1 MQMKNTIL
9 IVDDDRINL
18 VMAQNLLQKEYKVV
32 GVNSGKQAFKY
43 LEKYT
48 PDLILLDIFMPEIGG
63 FEVMKKLQEH
73 KEWSK
78 IPVIFLTADRKPET
92 ETECFKLGANDF
104 ITKPFEPMVML
115 NRVRRTIELEGYRQ
129 DLQKRLDEKTREVEL
144 VTIEAITTVAN
155 TIDAKDDYT
164 KGHSFRVAA
173 YSEELAKKLGW
184 SEEDV
189 RNIHYIALL
198 HDIGKIGVPDS
209 VLNKP
214 FKLTDVEFEMI
225 KNHTLVGAE
234 ILKDIRMFP
243 NVSVGAKYHHERYDG
258 KGYPEGLKG
267 DEIPIVARII
277 GIVDSYDAM
286 TSNRVYRKRL
296 QDEIVK
302 EELIKGKGTQFDPYL
317 VDMFM
322 ELIEEGTLQQNIIE
336 KDAALPVFDSDK
348 IYDGVTKEEIG
359 LDTKL
364 DYLTGLLGREQ
375 GEKEISESLRSGRG
389 CVMMMDLDHFRHV
402 NEVYGHLAGDYVLK
416 MTADAL
422 KDVCKNDIICRMGG
436 DEFLYYAGGITTQE
450 DASNKAEQILDAFR
464 RKKEEV
470 NIMQDL
476 SLSIGISLFGLD
488 GGEYAELVRKA
499 DKALYHVKQSDNDE
513 HYLFYQ
519 SANMTKTLEQSKADL
534 DRLVNMVENR
544 QSYQGA
550 FQVDYGEFERIY
562 DFVQHFSQRNNQEV
576 QLILFTLF
584 SSDGSDIR
592 LEQMELAMQCME
604 QAIMKSLRGVDVGTR
619 YSSFQFLVVLVGTE
633 KDNIRIVTERIIQNY
648 FKLYGNRDITISYD
662 VANLNHEDGTVN

>member
-1 MQMKNTIL
+1 MKKTIL

-18 VMAQNLLQKEYKVV
+18 VMAQSLLQKEYKVV

-43 LEKYT
+43 LEKYI

-63 FEVMKKLQEH
+63 FEVMKQLREDDRWK
-73 KEWSK
+73 K
-78 IPVIFLTADRKPET
+78 IPVIFLTADRKSET
-92 ETECFKLGANDF
+92 ETECFRLGAYDF

-129 DLQKRLDEKTREVEL
+129 DLQKRLDEKTREVER

-164 KGHSFRVAA
+164 RGHSFRVAA
-173 YSEELAKKLGW
+173 YSEELAKSLGW
-184 SEEDV
+184 SEEDIY
-189 RNIHYIALL
+189 NIHYVALL

-225 KNHTLVGAE
+225 KSHTLMGAE

-258 KGYPEGLKG
+258 RGYPEGLKG
-267 DEIPIVARII
+267 EEIPIVARII
-277 GIVDSYDAM
+277 GIADSYDAM

-296 QDEIVK
+296 QDQKVR
-302 EELIKGKGTQFDPYL
+302 EELVRGKGTQFDPHL
-317 VDMFM
+317 VDLFM
-322 ELIEEGTLQQNIIE
+322 ELIDKGTLQQNISE
-336 KDAALPVFDSDK
+336 RDAVLPLFDSDK
-348 IYDGVTKEEIG
+348 IYEGVTKEEIG
-359 LDTKL
+359 IDNKM

-375 GEKEISESLRSGRG
+375 GEKEITESLRNGSG
-389 CVMMMDLDHFRHV
+389 CIMMIGLNNFKYV
-402 NEVYGHLAGDYVLK
+402 NETYGHLAGDYAIKITADVLK
-416 MTADAL
+416 E
-422 KDVCKNDIICRMGG
+422 VCNNDIICRMDGN
-436 DEFLYYAGGITTQE
+436 EFLYYVEGISGQKE
-450 DASNKAEQILDAFR
+450 ASAKAEQILAAFSQ
-464 RKKEEV
+464 RKKEDK
-470 NIMQDL
+470 IMSGL
-476 SLSIGISLFGLD
+476 FLSIGISLFGTD
-488 GGEYAELVRKA
+488 GGNFTELVRKA
-499 DKALYHVKQSDNDE
+499 DKALYHVKQNNDDE

-519 SANMTKTLEQSKADL
+519 GTSMTKTLEQSKADL

-544 QSYQGA
+544 QSYSGA
-550 FQVDYGEFERIY
+550 FQVDYDEFVRIY

-584 SSDGSDIR
+584 FADGSDIK
-592 LEQMELAMQCME
+592 LEKMELAMQCME

-619 YSSFQFLVVLVGTE
+619 YSSFQFLVVLVGTDKE
-633 KDNIRIVTERIIQNY
+633 NIRVVTERIIKNY

-662 VANLNHEDGTVN
+662 VANLNQDK